1 MTSVVSSRQGRVYVA
16 GAPRFNHTGK
26 VILFSMHNNRSLTI
40 HQALRG
46 EQVMEGRLQGADC
59 GQGLG
64 SDPGRLGRGLFP
76 LSKKVPNPQ
85 VFPSGV
91 DTCLILSVVEDACKR
106 NYYPNSHRAC
116 IGPSP
121 QSQPNS

>member
-1 MTSVVSSRQGRVYVA
+1 MTSVVSSKQGRVYVA

-46 EQVMEGRLQGADC
+46 EQVMEGRRQGAGC

-64 SDPGRLGRGLFP
+64 SDLGSIP
-76 LSKKVPNPQ
+76 LWGWAHV
-85 VFPSGV
+85 
-91 DTCLILSVVEDACKR
+91 
-106 NYYPNSHRAC
+106 
-116 IGPSP
+116 
-121 QSQPNS
+121 